1 MFAKLIK
8 KIGLTIVETIQ
19 TKRANKNTFD
29 TPSKNSQHTGSI
41 ERIYQIT
48 ILLNNCVI
56 RYLKPIFN
64 DDRIKLSTVYT

>member
-48 ILLNNCVI
+48 ILLNN
-56 RYLKPIFN
+56 
-64 DDRIKLSTVYT
+64 YTY